1 MKQHDHSSLSPKDE
15 DKNPNNATESEQIGN
30 KVIYTCTMHPDVI
43 SDKPGKCHKC
53 GMTLVKKEEA
63 KDETSNHEM
72 EGMESRGI
80 TRPMMYM
87 GKHETMQGHEHM
99 DMDMGAMKISADDRM
114 KMLKDHHKQT
124 LWAFWVIVLLG
135 IWMIASPLTFDYG
148 KNTVEPA
155 GGRSV
160 WLSLNNRI
168 TSMYWSDIISGLLLV
183 IFGWRSLKPNRPYSV
198 WVVCFIGIWISIAP
212 FLFWAPTAVAYYNST
227 MVGALIIALSIL
239 IPGMPNMIL
248 FMKMGGNVPTGW
260 SYNPSSWP
268 QRSLMI
274 GLAFVGWLASRY
286 LGAFQ
291 LGYIDAV
298 WDPFF
303 GEGTLNVLNSDMSH
317 SFPISDAALGTLA
330 YTLEFLMGFMGGTSR
345 WRTMPW
351 MVTFFGIL
359 VIPLGLVSIFLV
371 VSQPLTVG
379 AWCALCL
386 FSAIIMLPMIPLQ
399 IDEVIAMWQHM
410 VQRKQKG
417 DSLWEVFWK
426 GGDALST
433 ENDQR
438 SPELAS
444 FADNPWKVFK
454 SSIWGMTAPWQLTIS
469 VIIGLWLMLSPR
481 IFQMGIE
488 TSAANLNH
496 LGGALVIVFAVVAMA
511 EVLRS
516 FRYFNVLLGLALAVM
531 PWLIEDSNMTLTIS
545 SSLAG
550 LFIIILSI
558 TKGKI
563 KEKYGLWDKYVI

>member
-1 MKQHDHSSLSPKDE
+1 MKNHDHSAKSPKDE
-15 DKNPNNATESEQIGN
+15 NTNPDNAKGLKEANNKEPF
-30 KVIYTCTMHPDVI
+30 TCVMHPDVV
-43 SDKPGKCHKC
+43 SDKPGKCPKC
-53 GMTLVKKEEA
+53 GMTLVKNEEA
-63 KDETSNHEM
+63 KPESTGHKM
-72 EGMESRGI
+72 EGMGSRGV
-80 TRPMMYM
+80 TRPMMDM
-87 GKHETMQGHEHM
+87 DKHHTMQDHEHM
-99 DMDMGAMKISADDRM
+99 DMGSMKMSANDRM
-114 KMLKDHHKQT
+114 NMLKEHHKKT
-124 LWAFWVIVLLG
+124 LWVYWVIVLLG
-135 IWMIASPLTFDYG
+135 FWMIASPLTFDYG
-148 KNTVEPA
+148 KNVVEPA
-155 GGRSV
+155 GGRPV
-160 WLSLNNRI
+160 WLSLSDRI
-168 TSMYWSDIISGLLLV
+168 SAMYWSDIISGLLLV

-198 WVVCFIGIWISIAP
+198 WIVCFIGVWISMAP
-212 FLFWAPTAVAYYNST
+212 LLFWAPTAVAYYNGT
-227 MVGALIIALSIL
+227 MVGVLVIALSIL
-239 IPGMPNMIL
+239 LAGMPNMIL

-268 QRSLMI
+268 QRSIMI
-274 GLAFVGWLASRY
+274 GLAFIGWLASRY

-291 LGYIDAV
+291 LGYIDTA

-317 SFPISDAALGTLA
+317 SWPISDAAMGTLA

-371 VSQPLTVG
+371 ISQPLTVG

-417 DSLWEVFWK
+417 DSLWKVFWK
-426 GGDALST
+426 GGDAIST

-438 SPELAS
+438 SPDMAT
-444 FADNPWKVFK
+444 FVDHPRKVFK
-454 SSIWGMTAPWQLTIS
+454 SSIWGMSAPWPLTVS
-469 VIIGLWLMLSPR
+469 VIIGLWLMFSPTV
-481 IFQMGIE
+481 FQMGIE

-516 FRYFNVLLGLALAVM
+516 FRYFNILLGLALVVM
-531 PWLIEDSNMTLTIS
+531 PWFLEDSIMMFTIS

-550 LFIIILSI
+550 LVIIALSFS
-558 TKGKI
+558 KGKI
-563 KEKYGLWDKYVI
+563 KEKYGLWDKYVV